1 MVEGA
6 AHGLRTPSQV
16 PRQIS
21 QQRQRMCHHARG
33 GHTRMTGHDRPSL
46 ASLNVS
52 IASAQQRISTWSNM
66 RSSVAQALTER
77 LKQLQGPYT
86 FVVHE
91 DKDGGLLVSQGSASI
106 ARNDYAEDGPFLHL
120 VPHVNGLIHVT
131 YRKPVVYKTF
141 AKQIPTSSEVDLLG
155 RGFEPSSF
163 AGASPAV
170 FEEIL
175 GVFCQELIRD
185 HWSTTS

>member
-1 MVEGA
+1 
-6 AHGLRTPSQV
+6 
-16 PRQIS
+16 
-21 QQRQRMCHHARG
+21 
-33 GHTRMTGHDRPSL
+33 
-46 ASLNVS
+46 
-52 IASAQQRISTWSNM
+52 M
-66 RSSVAQALTER
+66 RSAVAQALTER
-77 LKQLQGPYT
+77 LKLLQGPYT

-91 DKDGGLLVSQGSASI
+91 DKDGGLLISQGASSLT
-106 ARNDYAEDGPFLHL
+106 RPDYAEDGPFLHL

-141 AKQIPTSSEVDLLG
+141 AKQIPTSHEVDLLG

-163 AGASPAV
+163 AGATSGV
-170 FEEIL
+170 VEEIL